1 MLAFFGILWYNKNVV
16 SINILRLSN
25 LNIKRRNQMFNM
37 SKEEK
42 LNFDI
47 ANLKQDFAIENMY
60 ITDEDFEIIKKYS
73 NDEISESEM
82 INIITDNTLKGV

>member
-1 MLAFFGILWYNKNVV
+1 
-16 SINILRLSN
+16 
-25 LNIKRRNQMFNM
+25 MFNM

-47 ANLKQDFAIENMY
+47 ANLKQDFAIENMN
-60 ITDEDFEIIKKYS
+60 ITDEDFEVIKKYS

-82 INIITDNTLKGV
+82 INIITKNTLKGV

>member
-1 MLAFFGILWYNKNVV
+1 
-16 SINILRLSN
+16 
-25 LNIKRRNQMFNM
+25 MFNM

-42 LNFDI
+42 FNFDI
-47 ANLKQDFAIENMY
+47 ANLKQDFAIENMN

-82 INIITDNTLKGV
+82 INIITNNTLKGV

>member
-1 MLAFFGILWYNKNVV
+1 
-16 SINILRLSN
+16 
-25 LNIKRRNQMFNM
+25 MFNM